1 MARPSLSLRII
12 PRFPAKVLPG
22 DGIAIIR
29 TGGSITIDM
38 DWSNIAQASFPVDP
52 SGLEFTLRQADGSF
66 VRVPVEEIVLP
77 QVTWDTL
84 SGKPSEFPPSA
95 HTHTIPNIVGL
106 QSALDSKVDDT
117 DVIDVA
123 HGGSG
128 RATATA
134 YGVIIGGT
142 TSTGAH
148 QSVALG
154 TAGQVL
160 TSNGAGAAPTMQ
172 APAATSVPN
181 GTVIGSAIGTYTTN
195 ADITAVIPSDDTIPQ
210 NTEGT
215 QIISVSYAPSSATS
229 ILRATFSTFGAHSA
243 TGNMSAALFVNSTA
257 NALAGAATTS
267 PAANYLA
274 PICFQHEWV
283 PGSTSSQ
290 TINVRVGVSSGTM
303 RLNGLTSGRLFG
315 GVAKSVLI
323 IEEIKA

>member
-128 RATATA
+128 RASATA
-134 YGVIIGGT
+134 YAVLCGGST
-142 TSTGAH
+142 GTGAH
-148 QSVALG
+148 QSVAGLG
-154 TAGQVL
+154 SSGDIL
-160 TSNGAGAAPTMQ
+160 TSNGAGALPTFQTPAGLTGAVRYDTSQSLSSGEQTQ
-172 APAATSVPN
+172 ARTNINAQPQPTASAGVGQKTQISAAS
-181 GTVIGSAIGTYTTN
+181 GSALVLPAGGTWEWEAFGYASAGTN
-195 ADITAVIPSDDTIPQ
+195 I
-210 NTEGT
+210 
-215 QIISVSYAPSSATS
+215 
-229 ILRATFSTFGAHSA
+229 
-243 TGNMSAALFVNSTA
+243 AA
-257 NALAGAATTS
+257 
-267 PAANYLA
+267 
-274 PICFQHEWV
+274 
-283 PGSTSSQ
+283 
-290 TINVRVGVSSGTM
+290 GVEA
-303 RLNGLTSGRLFG
+303 
-315 GVAKSVLI
+315 GVAAGGATVRAGSAGVVWTGSALRI
-323 IEEIKA
+323 A